1 MDTPLTLVIAED
13 SRLQGRML
21 KAALESAGYSVHWGA
36 NGSEALALIREHRPV
51 LVVSDVEMPG
61 MDGHELCRILKADA
75 ELRPIPVLLLTSHAA
90 MSDVLREG
98 AAAAVTK
105 PYDPQQ
111 VLDQIEHLLRHPSAE
126 VERAEPL

>member
-13 SRLQGRML
+13 SRLQGRIL
-21 KAALESAGYSVHWGA
+21 KTARESAGYSVHWGA
-36 NGSEALALIREHRPV
+36 NGSEALALIREHRPA
-51 LVVSDVEMPG
+51 LVVSDVEMPE

-75 ELRPIPVLLLTSHAA
+75 ELRPIPVLLLTSHAV
-90 MSDVLREG
+90 MSDVLRDG

-105 PYDPQQ
+105 PYEPQQ
-111 VLDQIEHLLRHPSAE
+111 VLDQIDHLLRHPSAE